1 MSRSPEL
8 LGRARELLAERLSPA
23 SLTHCENV
31 AAAARTLAHRFGV
44 DEADAELAGLL
55 HDYARDD
62 DDAGLPAAASELGV
76 PALPFETEH
85 PYLLHARVGAAMAR
99 RDLPGIG
106 EAVLSAIEVHTVG
119 ALPMSDLD
127 RVVFLA
133 DMIEPGRTYD
143 GVDALRA
150 ACETLPLAECFRIG
164 YGRSVRHVLTS
175 GRALHPIT
183 AAVGA
188 GIERET
194 GRALF
199 DPPAVVA

>member
-8 LGRARELLAERLSPA
+8 LGRARELLSERLSA
-23 SLTHCENV
+23 VSLTHCENV
-31 AAAARTLAHRFGV
+31 AAAARALAHRVGV
-44 DEADAELAGLL
+44 DEADAEIAGLL
-55 HDYARDD
+55 HDYARDE
-62 DDAGLPAAASELGV
+62 DDAGLPAMAAQLGV
-76 PALPFETEH
+76 PVLPFEAEH
-85 PYLLHARVGAAMAR
+85 PYVLHARVGAAMAR

-143 GVDALRA
+143 GVEALRA
-150 ACETLPLAECFRIG
+150 VCATEPLAECFRVG
-164 YGRSVRHVLTS
+164 YGRSVRYVLTT
-175 GRALHPIT
+175 GRPLHPVT

-188 GIERET
+188 EIERET